1 MRVEILIEH
10 FAGVLAEVPS
20 LAPGVEEPGAEDHD
34 RLARGLFQ
42 LDLDRVKFSIDDVD
56 HSVNL
61 LGSYW
66 SSPRLLSEQIH
77 HVCCELFTSLQ
88 VRIIN
93 YLSSL

>member
-20 LAPGVEEPGAEDHD
+20 LASGVQEPGAEDHD
-34 RLARGLFQ
+34 GLACGLLQ

-61 LGSYW
+61 LGSYG

-77 HVCCELFTSLQ
+77 HVCCELFTSL
-88 VRIIN
+88 VIEN
-93 YLSSL
+93 C

>member
-20 LAPGVEEPGAEDHD
+20 LASGVQEPGAEDHD
-34 RLARGLFQ
+34 GLAGGLLQ

-61 LGSYW
+61 LGSYG
-66 SSPRLLSEQIH
+66 SSP
-77 HVCCELFTSLQ
+77 
-88 VRIIN
+88 
-93 YLSSL
+93 